1 MRHDV
6 LEIPA
11 IHRLGDLDRLLSEEA
26 ALTLLREAG
35 LPLDDVRTDYLR
47 LKPGIG
53 ALVGFQLEWTD
64 RRGEINT
71 IPGYVRTFAGGQAR
85 EIAGKWLRLRPT
97 QTPLGQGVRLL
108 PGGRSVLFLFPNDA
122 RLRGLGWMARMDKL
136 KRILGGLEEFG
147 ARGLRVR
154 GRRSTLVPVRYKPER
169 RFIGSATLS
178 LFHDDPAKRLQRD
191 VFLRFFPDSRGE
203 QIARVATVLRRR
215 GGASLLPRPL
225 GSLLGGRLFAEE
237 RVFGEEALAAVL
249 DGRGDATA
257 IAETLRR
264 LHSSGASIGN
274 PLPPGRVISRISDG
288 LAALAAVDASLSDAG
303 HRVARR
309 LKGLVPPE
317 GVPAAVH
324 GDLHLHQILMT
335 TAGAVL
341 VDLERAGTGNPLLD
355 LGELL
360 AHVMELER
368 GHPGARDRL
377 AAFREGLLDAYCR
390 LGEPPETQA
399 LAFYTGSAL
408 ANRAVLRFRSLR
420 PGWRERAAELLELA
434 GSITDTPSRGPVRGR
449 IRGSEA
455 APESSSTFFSREAPP
470 IGGFR
475 WEVFY
480 PQREGRPWPGFL
492 EFIPGAQGSA
502 DRAFGASPS
511 HRVYGLYD
519 PETGGFRK
527 VSPEQDPG
535 LPGLARW
542 IGKGDLVSYRVGRRA
557 SLRLQP
563 APPAEPAYAKVLPAR
578 KARKLLA
585 RTLAAQMQ
593 SRAEDERF
601 PELASLVDAEPDE
614 GVMVFGAAPGRSLH
628 DLLIKDSPETGE
640 ALRSAARA
648 MARFHSTPA
657 RVLELPVLHPPMGL
671 EAYASLAMRHFPE
684 RAASYRSALERVSA
698 VPPIPFGEGDRLVHG
713 DLHDRNILLHEGRV
727 TLLDLDML
735 HVGAPVEDVG
745 NLTAH
750 VIIRALQRG
759 TDVQAGRRDAMGLL
773 EAYREAGGILVE
785 ATASGVVA
793 RTLIRLG
800 CLYLFRRRWQAIT
813 ANLLEEAVRWAG
825 SDGWRS

>member
-11 IHRLGDLDRLLSEEA
+11 RHRLGDLYRLLSEEA
-26 ALTLLREAG
+26 ALTLLRESG
-35 LPLDDVRTDYLR
+35 LPLDDVQTDYLR

-85 EIAGKWLRLRPT
+85 EMAGKWLRLRPT

-122 RLRGLGWMARMDKL
+122 RLRGLGWIARMDKL

-178 LFHDDPAKRLQRD
+178 LFHDDPAERLQRD
-191 VFLRFFPDSRGE
+191 VFLRFFPDARGE

-215 GGASLLPRPL
+215 AGASLLPRPL

-237 RVFGEEALAAVL
+237 RVFGEEALTAVL

-257 IAETLRR
+257 IAETVRR

-274 PLPPGRVISRISDG
+274 PLPPGRVLSRISDG
-288 LAALAAVDASLSDAG
+288 LASLAAVDASLSDAG

-309 LKGLVPPE
+309 LKRLVPPE
-317 GVPAAVH
+317 GVPAPVH

-341 VDLERAGTGNPLLD
+341 VDLERAGTGDPLLD

-360 AHVMELER
+360 AHLMELER
-368 GHPGARDRL
+368 GQPGARDRL
-377 AAFREGLLDAYCR
+377 AAFRESLLDAYCR
-390 LGEPPETQA
+390 QEGPPETQA

-408 ANRAVLRFRSLR
+408 ANRALLRFRSLR
-420 PGWRERAAELLELA
+420 PGWRERAVELLELA
-434 GSITDTPSRGPVRGR
+434 ASITDTPSRGPVRG
-449 IRGSEA
+449 SEA
-455 APESSSTFFSREAPP
+455 APESSSAFFSREAPP
-470 IGGFR
+470 IGRFR

-492 EFIPGAQGSA
+492 EFLPEAQRLM
-502 DRAFGASPS
+502 DRRPDARPS
-511 HRVYGLYD
+511 DRIYGLYD
-519 PETGGFRK
+519 PETGGFRE
-527 VSPEQDPG
+527 VSPEEDQG

-542 IGKGDLVSYRVGRRA
+542 IGRGELVSYRVGRRA

-563 APPAEPAYAKVLPAR
+563 APPAEPVYAKVLPAR

-585 RTLAAQMQ
+585 RTLAAQQML
-593 SRAEDERF
+593 SRAEDGGF

-614 GVMVFGAAPGRSLH
+614 GVLVFGAAPGRSLH
-628 DLLIKDSPETGE
+628 DVLIEGSPETGE

-657 RVLELPVLHPPMGL
+657 RVLELPLLHPPMGL
-671 EAYASLAMRHFPE
+671 EAYASLAMRHFPN

-698 VPPIPFGEGDRLVHG
+698 VRPIPFGEGDRLVHG

-735 HVGAPVEDVG
+735 HVGAPVEDMG
-745 NLTAH
+745 NLSAH

-759 TDVQAGRRDAMGLL
+759 ADVEGGRRDAMGLL

-785 ATASGVVA
+785 ATMSGVVA
-793 RTLIRLG
+793 RTLFRLG
-800 CLYLFRRRWQAIT
+800 CLYLFRRRWQGIT

-825 SDGWRS
+825 CDEWRS